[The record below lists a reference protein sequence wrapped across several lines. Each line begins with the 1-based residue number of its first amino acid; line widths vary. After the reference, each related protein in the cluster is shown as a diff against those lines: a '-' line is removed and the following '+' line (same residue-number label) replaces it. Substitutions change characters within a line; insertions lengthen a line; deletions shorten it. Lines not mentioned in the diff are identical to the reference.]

1 MRRYG
6 QTMPGLTVPGQD
18 AGLKLTL
25 QPLVEAQGG
34 AGPCVPQPT
43 GLAWFSD
50 ATAEFSELAEAAYL
64 LPAEPVGPVLAVAR
78 VLGETC
84 GNVAWSSEWTPQSGT
99 GGAPETA
106 GVGADLLVYP
116 ATGGGPGVLSVT
128 AECGGQ
134 TLGPILL
141 TLLPAPSGGSDCCP
155 IPAVGTLQSFR
166 FPDRLVY
173 LAPVIGSNL
182 NAETE
187 GGAVQ
192 TTWTVTHTGDDP
204 GAIDVI
210 STPLAAMITMQDIDN
225 GGFQTAVTISA
236 ALAWDC
242 TDGPHTANLQWQLI
256 FSYH

>member
-141 TLLPAPSGGSDCCP
+141 TLLPAPGGGSCCP
-155 IPAVGTLQSFR
+155 APVVGSMQSVQ
-166 FPDRLVY
+166 FPERLVY
-173 LAPVIGSNL
+173 LFPIGGSNL
-182 NAETE
+182 HAETE
-187 GGAVQ
+187 SGGIHTDWSVDF
-192 TTWTVTHTGDDP
+192 TGDDP
-204 GAIDVI
+204 GAMDLIG
-210 STPLAAMITMQDIDN
+210 SALAGVLTMQDVGD
-225 GGFQTAVTISA
+225 GTFQTTITVTA

-242 TDGPHTANLQWQLI
+242 ADGPHTANLQWQLI

>member
-6 QTMPGLTVPGQD
+6 QTMTGLTVPGQD

-141 TLLPAPSGGSDCCP
+141 TLLPAPSGGSCCP
-155 IPAVGTLQSFR
+155 APVVGSMQSVQFT
-166 FPDRLVY
+166 DRLVY
-173 LAPVIGSNL
+173 LFPIAGDNL
-182 NAETE
+182 RAETE
-187 GGAVQ
+187 SGAIQ
-192 TTWTVTHTGDDP
+192 TVWSASYTGDDP
-204 GAIDVI
+204 GALDLIG
-210 STPLAAMITMQDIDN
+210 S
-225 GGFQTAVTISA
+225 
-236 ALAWDC
+236 ALAGTLALANIDDGGHQTTITVTAELTWECD
-242 TDGPHTANLQWQLI
+242 DGPHAATFAWTLE

>member
-50 ATAEFSELAEAAYL
+50 AIAEFSELAEAAYL

-141 TLLPAPSGGSDCCP
+141 TLLPAPSGGSCCP
-155 IPAVGTLQSFR
+155 APVVGSMQSVQFT
-166 FPDRLVY
+166 DRLVY
-173 LAPVIGSNL
+173 LFPIAGDNL
-182 NAETE
+182 RAETE
-187 GGAVQ
+187 SGAIQ
-192 TTWTVTHTGDDP
+192 TVWSASYTGDDP
-204 GAIDVI
+204 GALDLIG
-210 STPLAAMITMQDIDN
+210 S
-225 GGFQTAVTISA
+225 
-236 ALAWDC
+236 ALAGTLALANIDDGGHQTTITVTAELTWECD
-242 TDGPHTANLQWQLI
+242 DGPHAATFAWTLE

>member
-141 TLLPAPSGGSDCCP
+141 TLLPAPSGGSCCP
-155 IPAVGTLQSFR
+155 APVVGSMQSVQFT
-166 FPDRLVY
+166 DRLVY
-173 LAPVIGSNL
+173 LFPIAGDNL
-182 NAETE
+182 RAETE
-187 GGAVQ
+187 SGAIQ
-192 TTWTVTHTGDDP
+192 TVWSASYTGDDP
-204 GAIDVI
+204 GALDLIG
-210 STPLAAMITMQDIDN
+210 S
-225 GGFQTAVTISA
+225 
-236 ALAWDC
+236 ALAGTLALANIDDGGHQTTITVTAELTWECD
-242 TDGPHTANLQWQLI
+242 DGPHAATFAWTLE